1 MSSRGDILEL
11 LRDNARQSNEDI
23 ARQTGLDVSEVEAT
37 IDALEEA
44 GVIRGYQA
52 VVDWD
57 AVDLDDEPE
66 RVRAMVELNVTLD
79 RETRYDDISDRIAKF
94 PEVQSLRLV
103 SGDYDFALTV
113 EGDSMREVSR
123 FVSDKVATIP
133 EITQTVTH
141 YIMESYKEQGV
152 EFGDGQDD
160 DRLSIS
166 P

>member
-1 MSSRGDILEL
+1 MSSRGEVLDL
-11 LRDNARQSNEDI
+11 LRENARYTTDDI
-23 ARQTGLDVSEVEAT
+23 ARQTGLDADAVEET
-37 IDALEEA
+37 IAELERE
-44 GVIRGYQA
+44 GVVRGYKA

-57 AVDLDDEPE
+57 ETEFGPE

-79 RETRYDDISDRIAKF
+79 RETRYEDIAERLVKF

-103 SGDYDFALTV
+103 SGDFDFALTV
-113 EGDSMREVSR
+113 EGDSMREVSQ
-123 FVSDKVATIP
+123 FVSDKVATTP

-152 EFGDGQDD
+152 EFGDGHDD